1 MRVTIVA
8 GMIVAVHVAVVGS
21 VVLTQ
26 GCASSRPG
34 GAAVEPIA
42 TEPAPP
48 PVLPPVAPVVLP
60 PHTLSFPPIQPPANP
75 EPAKATVDAANV
87 YVVKSGD
94 SLSKIAAK
102 HGVNARELAELNQ
115 IVDANKIRVGQK
127 LLLPDY
133 SKPSQSP
140 SADKA
145 SGSSTKATSKAA
157 ASGATYEVKSGDSL
171 SKIAAAH
178 GVKTKALMEANNI
191 TDANKI
197 RIGQK
202 LTIPGE
208 GKAGAAKAEK
218 APEAKAEKV
227 AEKKAD
233 EAPAALPAMEAAP
246 AAVAAPAPAAVVEPV
261 ADVPAVSSE
270 PMLNYTVQ
278 DGDTIET
285 ISRLFVVKQDDIRR
299 VNNIPA
305 GQDVKPNQRIQIPP
319 TSAM

>member
-21 VVLTQ
+21 VVFTQ
-26 GCASSRPG
+26 GCASTRPV
-34 GAAVEPIA
+34 AATVEPVA

-60 PHTLSFPPIQPPANP
+60 PHTLSFPAIQPPATP
-75 EPAKATVDAANV
+75 EPVKATVDAGNV
-87 YVVKSGD
+87 YVVKAGD

-115 IVDANKIRVGQK
+115 IVDANKIRIGQK

-140 SADKA
+140 AADKA
-145 SGSSTKATSKAA
+145 VAASTKSSSKASG
-157 ASGATYEVKSGDSL
+157 SGATYEVKAGDSL

-191 TDANKI
+191 SDANKI

-202 LTIPGE
+202 LAIPGE
-208 GKAGAAKAEK
+208 GKAGASKTDKAQAEKPAEKK
-218 APEAKAEKV
+218 APEA
-227 AEKKAD
+227 
-233 EAPAALPAMEAAP
+233 PAAAPAMESPAAASAAP
-246 AAVAAPAPAAVVEPV
+246 AAADVAPA
-261 ADVPAVSSE
+261 ADVPAVPAVSAE

-305 GQDVKPNQRIQIPP
+305 GEDVKPNQRIQIPP
-319 TSAM
+319 TSSM